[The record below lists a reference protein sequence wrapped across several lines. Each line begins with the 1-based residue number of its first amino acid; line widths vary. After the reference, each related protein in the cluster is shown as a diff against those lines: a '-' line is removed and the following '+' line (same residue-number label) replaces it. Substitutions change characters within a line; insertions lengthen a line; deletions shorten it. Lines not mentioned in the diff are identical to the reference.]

1 MMKDADQATEER
13 ECAGCNRTV
22 AVPEDH
28 ADWCMQRNVAST
40 MCDHPD
46 DERVPLSGDEWI
58 CVLCQ
63 EYVPA
68 PAPLKAPEPVDT
80 WHTRSQFAAAVDE
93 AHAALHVWE
102 RQAGPGH
109 PLHAEVTRAHEA
121 LHGVGAGLPRVA
133 CATLDPEAQ
142 RLHVALR
149 ATLHSRLPCGHALEN
164 IIYGGPDLNG
174 LPAVAQCGTC
184 LALRRDARALIPP
197 THGPVE
203 TEESALARL
212 IERPLPPMRAE
223 EAIAAQVLVCAGWQ
237 LRAPLKVQP

>member
-1 MMKDADQATEER
+1 MMKDANQATAER

-28 ADWCMQRNVAST
+28 ADWCMQRNVAPT
-40 MCDHPD
+40 MCDHPY
-46 DERVPLSGDEWI
+46 DERAPLSGDEWI

-68 PAPLKAPEPVDT
+68 PAPLNVPEPVET
-80 WHTRSQFAAAVDE
+80 AYTRARLAAAVDE
-93 AHAALHVWE
+93 AHDLVHMLENVMKRGNWNTADSIIEDLHKT
-102 RQAGPGH
+102 
-109 PLHAEVTRAHEA
+109 LHS
-121 LHGVGAGLPRVA
+121 VGAGLPRVA
-133 CATLDPEAQ
+133 CVTLDPEAQ

-174 LPAVAQCGTC
+174 LPSVAQCGEC
-184 LALRRDARALIPP
+184 LTLRRDARALIPP

-212 IERPLPPMRAE
+212 SGLPWEE
-223 EAIAAQVLVCAGWQ
+223 EAIAARYLVRLGWQ
-237 LRAPLKVQP
+237 LRAPLKVPT